1 MAGGSA
7 LAQSWRDVAGSP
19 FVTRKREA
27 TASLGMVAS
36 NHPMASS
43 AGVEMLAMGGNA
55 IDAAVATAFALTV
68 VEPMM
73 IGIFGSGFVNFYSA
87 ETGEVVNIDN
97 YAVAPAAATSDMY
110 RPISNKWPDYL
121 ETEGKKNRLGYLA
134 VGVPGALKGW
144 CYVEETYG
152 KLGLDA
158 VMQPAIRY
166 AERGF
171 PASPFLVDIIGAN
184 RDDLAGFPASA
195 EIFLPDGAPPAVG
208 QAIVRSDYAD
218 TLRTVAVGGSD
229 VLYHGGLGQ
238 QVVADMA
245 ASGGI
250 ITAADLEAYEI
261 RKREPVRGDYRG
273 HEIVSVGPTSSG
285 GTHIV
290 QALNILEE
298 FDVCSMGFGTSEN
311 VHLMAET
318 LKIAFADRFEYMG
331 DPEFVEVPVEALT
344 SKKYAAARRNEID
357 MKHAGEFRP
366 GNTAAYLGESTDT
379 THLTVADAEGNVVSM
394 TQTIHEAFGS
404 KVTVPGT
411 GILLNNNMYIFDP
424 HPGHAN
430 SIAPGKRMLSSQSP
444 TIVLKDGQPLM
455 ALGTPGGTR
464 IFPSVLQ
471 AIVNVIDH
479 GMSLQE
485 AVEAPRLY
493 SQGQEL
499 EVEDGIVDQV
509 RDRLAAMGH
518 DVRVVARLAG
528 GMNGIMFDAE
538 AGVIHGA
545 ACWRADGTPIGIS
558 GGLASP
564 GTGATYRV

>member
-55 IDAAVATAFALTV
+55 IDDAVATAFALTV

-158 VMQPAIRY
+158 VMQPTIRY

-171 PASPFLVDIIGAN
+171 PASPFLVDIISAN

-290 QALNILEE
+290 QAL
-298 FDVCSMGFGTSEN
+298 
-311 VHLMAET
+311 
-318 LKIAFADRFEYMG
+318 
-331 DPEFVEVPVEALT
+331 T
-344 SKKYAAARRNEID
+344 SKKCAAARRNEID
-357 MKHAGEFRP
+357 IKHAGEFRP

-430 SIAPGKRMLSSQSP
+430 SIAPGKRMLSNQSP